1 MLNPTDKLF
10 AKAHFSTLALVVVLF
25 LVAMILGPLAWGV
38 VVDHVQAGCD
48 ADTLD
53 AGTCL
58 AAEVSGVI
66 TPPAA
71 QAEGVVP

>member
-25 LVAMILGPLAWGV
+25 LVAMILGPLAWGIV
-38 VVDHVQAGCD
+38 ADHLQAGCD
-48 ADTLD
+48 AGTLD

-58 AAEVSGVI
+58 VAELSGVI
-66 TPPAA
+66 SSPAA
-71 QAEGVVP
+71 QAQGVVP